1 MKYNNYDLRDR
12 EFWRAERESGKALA
26 KIYKDNGTPEKIF
39 SEVAKYGME
48 IAELRH
54 ELQVARRYFKMWDNE
69 WQKAIEEGSE
79 E

>member
-1 MKYNNYDLRDR
+1 MKYKNYHLWDR
-12 EFWRAERESGKALA
+12 EFWRAERASGKALA

-39 SEVAKYGME
+39 SEVAKYGTE

-54 ELQVARRYFKMWDNE
+54 ELAVARRYFKMWDKE
-69 WQKAIEEGSE
+69 WKQAIKEGSE